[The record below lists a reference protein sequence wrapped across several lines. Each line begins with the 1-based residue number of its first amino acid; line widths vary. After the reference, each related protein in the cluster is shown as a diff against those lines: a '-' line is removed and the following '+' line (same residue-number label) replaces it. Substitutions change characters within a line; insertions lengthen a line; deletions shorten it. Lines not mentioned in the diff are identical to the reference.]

1 MKPTFKKT
9 ALTLALTTAMA
20 VNTPVWAGDLN
31 AADYVPSPDETV
43 DLKLND
49 GTIAKTCTFTDMS
62 TSAFNKYVNALCSAA
77 IVIGYSEA
85 GKRVYKP
92 DQFATLA
99 EFLKV
104 VHFTNNYENTVAR
117 CAATKNSATW
127 YQCHLDLA
135 KTQGVWDSRFLVD
148 PNGSP
153 LRGEAMRYA
162 AKLYFGQSFVRP
174 LDAANLL
181 ASKGIINPQSSEAGY
196 RLLDKITRGEMAK
209 IAVHAAAVAG
219 RKVPYGIV
227 DYPPAAAAD
236 IPTSTVPTTATGS
249 TFGLQIVNKAKTLV
263 GSKKWPWVDGKWTY
277 CLRFVRM
284 MFSKPAASPN
294 AFGLCQAFQNAGV
307 LRVGQ
312 MPVAGGAVCYG
323 KSVGNGNQGH
333 IAIATGTGTEIG
345 VTSLTYGIT
354 EKPVM
359 SQGNYMGMITPE
371 DFVKY
376 YPR

>member
-1 MKPTFKKT
+1 MKPMFKKT
-9 ALTLALTTAMA
+9 ALTLALTTALTI
-20 VNTPVWAGDLN
+20 NTPVWADLN
-31 AADYVPSPDETV
+31 AADYAPSPDETL

-49 GTIAKTCTFTDMS
+49 GSIAKTCTFADMS

-77 IVIGYSEA
+77 IVIGYSES

-99 EFLKV
+99 ELLKV
-104 VHFTNNYENTVAR
+104 VHFTNNYDDTVAR
-117 CAATKNSATW
+117 CVATKNSANW
-127 YQCHLDLA
+127 YQCHLDFA
-135 KTQGVWDSRFLVD
+135 KTQGVWDSGSLVY

-162 AKLYFGQSFVRP
+162 TKLYFGQSFVKP
-174 LDAANLL
+174 LDAANFL
-181 ASKGIINPQSSEAGY
+181 AQRGIINPQSNEAGY
-196 RLLDKITRGEMAK
+196 RLFDKITRGEMAK

-219 RKVPYGIV
+219 KKVPYGIV

-249 TFGLQIVNKAKTLV
+249 TLGQQIVNKAKTQV
-263 GSKKWPWVDGKWTY
+263 GSKKSPWVDRINTY

-284 MFSKPAASPN
+284 MFSKPATYPS
-294 AFGLCQAFQNAGV
+294 AFGLCQAFQNAGK
-307 LRVGQ
+307 LRVG
-312 MPVAGGAVCYG
+312 PVAGGAVCYS
-323 KSVGNGNQGH
+323 KSAGNKNQGH

-345 VTSLTYGIT
+345 VTSLAYGVT

-359 SQGNYMGMITPE
+359 SQGYYMGTISPE
-371 DFVKY
+371 DFVTY